1 MTFSDDIIENELENE
16 SIAFPKLNDEDIQAL
31 SKFVKVESFQKG
43 QKLFTACERNFKFFI
58 IKTGQVEITDS
69 FRGRDKPIAV
79 LGPSQFTGDIDMII
93 GRPAFV
99 SAFAK
104 TKCVTYDLTADDLKH
119 IINEMPRLS
128 AIFLKAFLARKQLL
142 EKSGVTGVKIIG
154 SRFSKDTNRIRSFL
168 SNNKVI
174 FTWVDLEND
183 PRVNT
188 LLLQFKVTPDD
199 TPIVICADDTL
210 LRNPSNIELAE
221 NLGIRKPAE
230 HIIYDLVIIG
240 AGPAGLAAAVY
251 GASEG
256 LKTLVLDK
264 ISPGGQAAKSSLIEN
279 YMGFPVGLSGS
290 DLANRAVIQAQKFG
304 ATISA
309 ATEAMH
315 LSSEH
320 GAHVIK
326 LDNGENIIA
335 KCILIATGVWYR
347 RLNVPGSEKFDG
359 TGIYYSA
366 TSVEA
371 QLCHETTV
379 IIVGDGNSA
388 GQAAIFLGEYAK
400 KVYILTLEDKL
411 GVHMS
416 HYLAARIEK
425 TNNIEVRP
433 LSQINKM
440 YGDKTLS
447 AVDLTNLQSGES
459 ENIAC
464 NGVFVFIG
472 ATPYTAWLDTI
483 EIDSSGFIK
492 TGKQIQQWSLD
503 REPFLLETNRPGI
516 FAAGDVRLGSIKRVA
531 SAVGEGA
538 MAVQFVHQ
546 YLSTL

>member
-1 MTFSDDIIENELENE
+1 MSE
-16 SIAFPKLNDEDIQAL
+16 EDIQSL
-31 SKFVKVESFQKG
+31 SKFVKVQSFLEG
-43 QKLFTACERNFKFFI
+43 QKLFTAGERDFKFFI
-58 IKTGQVEITDS
+58 IKTGQVEIIDS
-69 FRGRDKPIAV
+69 FRARDKTIAV
-79 LGPSQFTGDIDMII
+79 LGPLQFTGDIDMII

-104 TKCVTYDLTADDLKH
+104 TKCVTYDLTLDDLKH
-119 IINEMPRLS
+119 VINEMPRLS
-128 AIFLKAFLARKQLL
+128 AVFLKSFLARKQLM

-174 FTWVDLEND
+174 FTWLDLEND
-183 PRVNT
+183 PRVKT
-188 LLLQFKVTPDD
+188 LLLQFKVTPND
-199 TPIVICADDTL
+199 TPIVISTDNTL

-221 NLGIRKPAE
+221 NLGIRKPVE
-230 HIIYDLVIIG
+230 HTIYDLVIVG

-264 ISPGGQAAKSSLIEN
+264 IGPGGQAAKSSLIEN

-304 ATISA
+304 AIISA
-309 ATEAMH
+309 ATEAMC
-315 LSSEH
+315 LSSEY
-320 GAHVIK
+320 GVHVIK

-335 KCILIATGVWYR
+335 KCILIATGVCYR
-347 RLNVPGSEKFDG
+347 RLNVPDSEKYEG
-359 TGIYYSA
+359 TGIYYAA
-366 TSVEA
+366 TPVEA
-371 QLCHETTV
+371 QLCHAATV
-379 IIVGDGNSA
+379 IVVGDGNSA

-416 HYLAARIEK
+416 SYLATRIEK
-425 TNNIEVRP
+425 TSNIEIRP
-433 LSQINKM
+433 HSQISKM
-440 YGDKTLS
+440 YGDKTLL

-464 NGVFVFIG
+464 NDVFVFIG

-483 EIDSSGFIK
+483 EIDPSGFIK
-492 TGKQIQQWSLD
+492 TGKQIERWSLK
-503 REPFLLETNRPGI
+503 REPFLLETNCPGI

-538 MAVQFVHQ
+538 MAVQFMHQ